1 MIYDRVIKRMIDLLL
16 SGMAMVVLSPVYL
29 ILAVLVRKRLGSPV
43 IFSQQRPGKMKK
55 SFICIN
61 SAA

>member
-29 ILAVLVRKRLGSPV
+29 ILGVLVRKRLGIGQWQKCDLMGAEV
-43 IFSQQRPGKMKK
+43 
-55 SFICIN
+55 CI
-61 SAA
+61 

>member
-43 IFSQQRPGKMKK
+43 IFSQQRPGKNGKIFQKK
-55 SFICIN
+55 
-61 SAA
+61 